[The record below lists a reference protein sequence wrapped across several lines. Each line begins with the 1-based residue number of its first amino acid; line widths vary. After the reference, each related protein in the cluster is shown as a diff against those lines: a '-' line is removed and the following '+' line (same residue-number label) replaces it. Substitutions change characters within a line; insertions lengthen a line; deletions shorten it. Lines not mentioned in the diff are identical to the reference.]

1 MAAWFV
7 FLPFLSSRSLP
18 VPHKQRLFPFR
29 TSSVCSRPAQAE
41 SASPGQARRR
51 CLELPAIVY
60 AGCGA
65 VLSDLFIGS
74 SEGKRCGT
82 ASEVLRNCLCGWP
95 EAGNRCGTLQNSV
108 AKPFGMTDLRRES
121 AVGRRRERPFQYG
134 ALSRPVPRAVKR
146 AVHLYTHLRSSPPR
160 FPSCLSVCFLS
171 CLCPC
176 LPSFLCPSFLSCL
189 SVCLSVRFLSC
200 GRGF

>member
-7 FLPFLSSRSLP
+7 FLPFLLLCSRS
-18 VPHKQRLFPFR
+18 
-29 TSSVCSRPAQAE
+29 AQAA

-74 SEGKRCGT
+74 SEGNRGGT
-82 ASEVLRNCLCGWP
+82 V
-95 EAGNRCGTLQNSV
+95 QNSV
-108 AKPFGMTDLRRES
+108 GKPFRMTDLQRES
-121 AVGRRRERPFQYG
+121 AVGRRRERLFQCG
-134 ALSRPVPRAVKR
+134 ALSRPDPRAVKR
-146 AVHLYTHLRSSPPR
+146 AVHLCTPLRSSKPR
-160 FPSCLSVCFLS
+160 FPSCLPVRLSFCLPVRLSFCLPLRLSFCFPSCLPVCLSVCFLS
-171 CLCPC
+171 C
-176 LPSFLCPSFLSCL
+176 
-189 SVCLSVRFLSC
+189 